1 MNTHLVETL
10 AQIIN
15 ALTPE
20 EKALL
25 QEKTRLTNSRE
36 AYQKMV
42 EVREK
47 ICNRREGKPFSPP
60 LNEYIAQTR
69 DERIA
74 QQDEF
79 ISSCFEKKKVNE

>member
-1 MNTHLVETL
+1 MNTQLIETL

-15 ALTPE
+15 ALTLE

-25 QEKTRLTNSRE
+25 QEKTSLKNSLE

-47 ICNRREGKPFSPP
+47 IFTRREGKPFAPP

-69 DERIA
+69 DERTA

-79 ISSCFEKKKVNE
+79 IRSCLGKKKVNE

>member
-1 MNTHLVETL
+1 MNTQLVDTL
-10 AQIIN
+10 VQIIN

-25 QEKTRLTNSRE
+25 REKTSWKNSQE
-36 AYQKMV
+36 AYQKIV

-47 ICNRREGKPFSPP
+47 ILERRGGKPFEPP

-69 DERIA
+69 DERTA
-74 QQDEF
+74 QQDEL
-79 ISSCFEKKKVNE
+79 IRSCFGKEKTNG